1 MSADLRTHTAS
12 GKALFV
18 QLPYWLMDSPR
29 WQRLRPAAVRVWLQL
44 MRQYDGQNN
53 GRVFLSTRDAAAFCD
68 LDKNTAASAIKQL
81 EDEGLIENVRRYSA
95 SRTQRLAPEWRFAHL
110 PCNVTGQYPTLTHE
124 PESSEPEIV
133 IAADTPPKKRKG
145 RKVTTQDYSKREYSA
160 MQDKAA
166 RAAGIIRPPVPIDLD
181 RQMDDFLNDGT

>member
-1 MSADLRTHTAS
+1 MRDDLRTHTAS

-44 MRQYDGQNN
+44 VRQYDGQNN

-95 SRTQRLAPEWRFAHL
+95 SRTQRLAPEWRFTHL
-110 PCNVTGQYPTLTHE
+110 PCNVTGLLPTLTHE
-124 PESSEPEIV
+124 PESSEPEII
-133 IAADTPPKKRKG
+133 IATDAGAREKRKG
-145 RKVTTQDYSKREYSA
+145 RKLTTQDYGKREFA
-160 MQDKAA
+160 GMQVKAA
-166 RAAGIIRPPVPIDLD
+166 RAIGIRPPIPIDLD
-181 RQMDDFLNDGT
+181 RQMEDFLNDGT